1 MDRRH
6 MKGCVIAAAAAGGK
20 PCSDAKARAV
30 LASVC
35 GIAGR
40 GILIIRD
47 GPVRPVY
54 QNRRSYYIPYHWAGV
69 DMELAAGEWV
79 EEIRRE
85 EEDEKRRGNHAVLQR
100 MAQTDAG

>member
-6 MKGCVIAAAAAGGK
+6 MKRCVIAAVAAGGK

-30 LASVC
+30 LASIC

-54 QNRRSYYIPYHWAGV
+54 QNRENCYIPYHWAGV
-69 DMELAAGEWV
+69 DMELAAGEWA

-85 EEDEKRRGNHAVLQR
+85 EEDEKRRRDQAVLQR
-100 MAQTDAG
+100 MA

>member
-6 MKGCVIAAAAAGGK
+6 MKRCVIAAVAAGGK
-20 PCSDAKARAV
+20 PCSDAKAREV

-47 GPVRPVY
+47 GPARPVY

-79 EEIRRE
+79 EEIRKE
-85 EEDEKRRGNHAVLQR
+85 EEDAERRGNCTVLQG
-100 MAQTDAG
+100 MVQADVE